1 MHTIQVG
8 KKQTAP
14 NYIRLAKRRLASS
27 KFERICIEATSVDSN
42 AKAMRISNSLSRWG
56 YGNIVKLSMKKS
68 NTLLM
73 VHVERAPTFETSLEE
88 FQEEKAKTLAE
99 IRERKA
105 KSKAPKEVSS
115 DKENVEMTT
124 TECGQ

>member
-1 MHTIQVG
+1 
-8 KKQTAP
+8 
-14 NYIRLAKRRLASS
+14 
-27 KFERICIEATSVDSN
+27 
-42 AKAMRISNSLSRWG
+42 MRISNSLSRWG

-99 IRERKA
+99 VRERKA

-124 TECGQ
+124 TECGQWFH